1 MQSNY
6 CFDLTIP
13 VLHPLKDPSILN
25 QTGDSAEIWFTEH
38 SNVSDEF
45 TTWLDDLDL
54 VMTYPPLIF
63 YTPKGKQCGIH
74 IDGSGQLL
82 DRACMN
88 WCVQGSGSL
97 MHWYT
102 IKNNQTPF
110 ENTTTQAGTPY
121 VQYHPSQVN
130 HVHSQSVNWPS
141 IVQTGMPH
149 NIHNS
154 TFEPRWVLS
163 CDISFKS
170 APESGMTMAQA
181 LQTFKKWIIS
191 NK

>member
-1 MQSNY
+1 
-6 CFDLTIP
+6 
-13 VLHPLKDPSILN
+13 
-25 QTGDSAEIWFTEH
+25 
-38 SNVSDEF
+38 
-45 TTWLDDLDL
+45 
-54 VMTYPPLIF
+54 
-63 YTPKGKQCGIH
+63 
-74 IDGSGQLL
+74 
-82 DRACMN
+82 MN

-110 ENTTTQAGTPY
+110 ENAKTQAGTPY

-181 LQTFKKWIIS
+181 SEVFKPWIS
-191 NK
+191 